1 MVKPEEKTVKPTKSQ
16 QNHQANTSKKKQHE
30 KQEKNKKDMDARH
43 EKLKITSAQKEQVK
57 NERMA
62 VREVQTS
69 RLPEVYLLQQDQ
81 QAAAKRA
88 IALDCEFFLDRLTVR
103 IGSTYFTIICKSEA
117 DQEGYF
123 FSQYPDR
130 DYCDVVERH
139 KFNKCNSRG
148 SVNARDMV
156 CFESS
161 KLPGLYL
168 YAYRSSSE
176 LGIWRLAYVRDGDC
190 GLFKGDLD
198 YVQGTSIHHCL
209 MKLIDQTWN
218 SIPDATDFIP
228 PLDDASK
235 PCHASHHSG
244 KGKLCLVAP
253 FITELATSSVF
264 GYSYSKERSEK
275 GMIDDRKRKI
285 GDSTIYKELKGFD
298 CGNKESV
305 TITEIWS
312 KLIQLGHKL
321 QANGFKVKLETR
333 QRSHTYNFDEE
344 YAQIHGTV
352 EVCSVEFAN
361 RTESYTLI
369 YSCYSMTYGTP
380 PKTVTGAYG
389 IALLP
394 KEYYVNHYGIYQ
406 QYVDANIFICKPF
419 FYKSMCHYNDSTP
432 KNADFLCHTTYL
444 YVGFIFDCWP
454 YNILCNGFSQICNGF
469 SYDGETLKGS
479 IATIKI
485 SAVNKQKIGQLKDLF
500 TSSMEDFISNPEEQ
514 ATTEAVVA
522 SKDRSLIRSISFND
536 KVPHIMQQVG
546 NVFSGITRTLSQGG
560 NKSHK
565 KIKTQ
570 RKRTKRKTQKRRSYS
585 IFRSNK

>member
-1 MVKPEEKTVKPTKSQ
+1 MFKPTKSE
-16 QNHQANTSKKKQHE
+16 QNHPQSNISKKTQK
-30 KQEKNKKDMDARH
+30 KNKKDMDARH
-43 EKLKITSAQKEQVK
+43 QKLKITSAQKEQVK

-62 VREVQTS
+62 VWKVQTS
-69 RLPEVYLLQQDQ
+69 RLPEVHILQQDQ
-81 QAAAKRA
+81 QAAAFQS
-88 IALDCEFFLDRLTVR
+88 IALKCEFFSDKLKVR

-123 FSQYPDR
+123 FSENP

-139 KFNKCNSRG
+139 KFNRCNSKG

-156 CFESS
+156 CFTSS
-161 KLPGLYL
+161 KLRGYL

-209 MKLIDQTWN
+209 MKLIDETWN

-228 PLDDASK
+228 PLSNASK
-235 PCHASHHSG
+235 PCHAYHQDG
-244 KGKLCLVAP
+244 KGKLCLVPP
-253 FITELATSSVF
+253 FITELASSIIF
-264 GYSYSKERSEK
+264 GNYSKERSEK

-321 QANGFKVKLETR
+321 QENGFKINLETR
-333 QRSHTYNFDEE
+333 EHSHTYNFDEE
-344 YAQIHGTV
+344 YAKIHGTV
-352 EVCSVEFAN
+352 EVWSVELN
-361 RTESYTLI
+361 SRTESYTLV
-369 YSCYSMTYGTP
+369 YSCYSMTYGSP

-419 FYKSMCHYNDSTP
+419 FYKSMCHYNDST
-432 KNADFLCHTTYL
+432 KQNADFLCHTTYL

-454 YNILCNGFSQICNGF
+454 YNTFCTF
-469 SYDGETLKGS
+469 SYNGGTLEES
-479 IATIKI
+479 IANII
-485 SAVNKQKIGQLKDLF
+485 SGINTDPLKSLF
-500 TSSMEDFISNPEEQ
+500 SMKDFISNPEEQ
-514 ATTEAVVA
+514 SAAA
-522 SKDRSLIRSISFND
+522 SKSPDLIRSISFND
-536 KVPHIMQQVG
+536 KVPYIMQQVG
-546 NVFSGITRTLSQGG
+546 NVFSGISRTLSQGG

-565 KIKTQ
+565 KIKSHK
-570 RKRTKRKTQKRRSYS
+570 KRTKRKTQKRRSYS